1 LTGVVFEEGEK
12 EISLVQVTL
21 KRLQDDVQ
29 HSVGV
34 KGESTYM

>member
-1 LTGVVFEEGEK
+1 MTGVALEEGEE

-29 HSVGV
+29 HSVGIE
-34 KGESTYM
+34 GEST